1 MTFVKELEKLFKPQN
16 IVIIIGVI
24 VVGIALC
31 HYTDKKNVTQS
42 GFSDQMSV
50 ISQPSSMNAAAVTQ
64 QVRAAQSAGGT
75 QKAPLPAPSIGP
87 DAAAPVTGSTSGL
100 PTPPPNCT
108 NQPTLNPADLLPKTS
123 SSGGS
128 NAWSGF
134 TGQTPVGSGGGAE
147 PTANFLDSSYL
158 AGINTVSGSL
168 RNANLQLRSEPPN
181 PTNQVSPW
189 LQTTIEPDLMRAPF
203 EIGCAC
209 PGKTGL

>member
-1 MTFVKELEKLFKPQN
+1 MTFVKELEKLLKPHN
-16 IVIIIGVI
+16 IVIIIGIIIIGV
-24 VVGIALC
+24 ALYY
-31 HYTDKKNVTQS
+31 YTDKKNMTQS
-42 GFSDQMSV
+42 GFSDQVGMIAQS
-50 ISQPSSMNAAAVTQ
+50 PNVTAKQ
-64 QVRAAQSAGGT
+64 LDNQIRNAQSAGQDGV
-75 QKAPLPAPSIGP
+75 PMPNSSMSP
-87 DAAAPVTGSTSGL
+87 DSAAPIISSTSSL

-123 SSGGS
+123 GSGGS
-128 NAWSGF
+128 NSWAAL
-134 TGQTPVGSGGGAE
+134 QVPVGSGGAAE
-147 PTANFLDSSYL
+147 STQNFLDSTYL

-209 PGKTGL
+209 PGKSGL

>member
-24 VVGIALC
+24 IVGVALC
-31 HYTDKKNVTQS
+31 HYTDKKNMTQS
-42 GFSDQMSV
+42 GFSDQVGMIAQDPNV
-50 ISQPSSMNAAAVTQ
+50 NAAQ
-64 QVRAAQSAGGT
+64 LGKQVRSVQSAGAGGS
-75 QKAPLPAPSIGP
+75 PVPNSSIAP
-87 DAAAPVTGSTSGL
+87 DAAAPVNSASTSSL

-123 SSGGS
+123 GSGGS
-128 NAWSGF
+128 NSWAAL
-134 TGQTPVGSGGGAE
+134 QVPVGSGGAAE
-147 PTANFLDSSYL
+147 STTNFLDSSFL